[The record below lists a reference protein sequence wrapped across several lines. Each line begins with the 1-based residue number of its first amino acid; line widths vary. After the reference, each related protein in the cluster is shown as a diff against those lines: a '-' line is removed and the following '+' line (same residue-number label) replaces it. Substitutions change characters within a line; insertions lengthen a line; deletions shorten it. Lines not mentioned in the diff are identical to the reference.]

1 MESERDFFMRF
12 PTFLELH
19 NTSEVF
25 AQPVSL
31 GGANRTGDKRIDYV
45 FDFMAAAIKVGKK
58 FGLSPIIILA
68 QGSVESG
75 WGTSQLARENH
86 NFFGVTAFGKP
97 NEFWDGSFRVS
108 KSSGLKFRNYKS
120 VEDGF
125 SDYARMIAT
134 YYPDAAKVSNDIT
147 AYATKIAN
155 SPYINE
161 KNGDNRA
168 KYRALIIQ
176 SANTI
181 LEIAKKKSL
190 QFQP

>member
-1 MESERDFFMRF
+1 MSSEFFLRV

-19 NTSEVF
+19 SVPEIQSQ
-25 AQPVSL
+25 APLL
-31 GGANRTGDKRIDYV
+31 GAAKTGDKRIDYV
-45 FDFMAAAIKVGKK
+45 SEFFPIADKVGKK
-58 FGLSPIIILA
+58 FKFNPIIILS

-97 NEFWDGSFRVS
+97 NPYWDGSYRVS
-108 KSSGLKFRNYKS
+108 TSSGLKFRNYKS
-120 VEDGF
+120 IEDGF
-125 SDYARMIAT
+125 SDYARMITT
-134 YYPDAAKVSNDIT
+134 YYPAAAKVSNDPA
-147 AYATKIAN
+147 AYATAIAN

-176 SANTI
+176 SAQTI
-181 LEIAKKKSL
+181 LDVAKKKFPML
-190 QFQP
+190 V

>member
-1 MESERDFFMRF
+1 MSSEFFMRV

-19 NTSEVF
+19 SVPEIQSQ
-25 AQPVSL
+25 APLL
-31 GGANRTGDKRIDYV
+31 GATKTGDKRIDYV
-45 FDFMAAAIKVGKK
+45 SDYFAIAKKVGEK
-58 FGLSPIIILA
+58 FNFNPIIILS

-97 NEFWDGSFRVS
+97 NPFWDGTYRVS
-108 KSSGLKFRNYKS
+108 SSSGLKFRNYKS

-125 SDYARMIAT
+125 SDYARMITA
-134 YYPDAAKVSNDIT
+134 YYPAAAKVSFDPV
-147 AYATKIAN
+147 AYATAIAS

-176 SANTI
+176 SAQTI
-181 LEIAKKKSL
+181 MDVAKKKFPKL
-190 QFQP
+190 LV